1 MSPLHSRGVAD
12 LARELASGALP
23 VRELVAALLAR
34 IDATDAEIRAWAFLD
49 RERALAEAARLDAMP
64 AERRGAAFGLPLG
77 VKDIVDTADLPT
89 QLGSPVGAGRRP
101 AHDAR
106 CVARWR
112 AAGGFVLGKTV
123 TTEFAFMQPGPTA
136 NPWNPRHT
144 PGGSSSGSA
153 AAVALGQVPA
163 AIGTQTNGSVIRPA
177 AYCGVV
183 GFKPTL
189 GAIPFDGAAL
199 FSVTFDT
206 IGTFTRSVED
216 AAAVA
221 HALAPAIPRDVA
233 ARSRPPRL
241 AYVDRFPWTRAVDD
255 GGALERGADA
265 LRAAGAEVVPYAFP
279 RVLSSLRDVQRTI
292 MLGEGARALGALQ
305 DRERGRLS
313 ATLNAGLDEGRTVD
327 DAALAKAHETRRAMI
342 AAALAWLE
350 GCDALVAP
358 PAPGPAPEGLDTT
371 GDPSCC
377 TFASLLGAPA
387 ITLPAG
393 RAANGLPVGMQLVGK
408 PGEDGALLATAGW
421 CEARLP
427 RWQGLA

>member
-1 MSPLHSRGVAD
+1 MSDLHARGVAE
-12 LARELASGALP
+12 LAPALASGALS
-23 VRELVAALLAR
+23 VRDLVAALIAR
-34 IDATDAEIRAWAFLD
+34 IGATDAGIRAWAHLD
-49 RERALAEAARLDAMP
+49 PDRALAEAARLDAMSD
-64 AERRGAAFGLPLG
+64 ARRGSVFGLPLG
-77 VKDIVDTADLPT
+77 VKDIIDTADLPT

-106 CVARWR
+106 CIARWR

-123 TTEFAFMQPGPTA
+123 TTEFAFMHPGSTA

-189 GAIPFDGAAL
+189 DLVPFGGVAV
-199 FSVTFDT
+199 FSPTFDT
-206 IGTFTRSVED
+206 IGTFTRSVAD
-216 AAAVA
+216 AAIVA
-221 HALAPAIPRDVA
+221 HALAPSIGRDVA
-233 ARSRPPRL
+233 ARTRPPRL

-255 GGALERGADA
+255 DGALEAA
-265 LRAAGAEVVPYAFP
+265 AATLRAAGAEVVPVAFP
-279 RVLSSLRDVQRTI
+279 DALDAVRDVQRTI
-292 MLGEGARALGALQ
+292 MLGEGARSMGPLQ
-305 DRERGRLS
+305 DRERVRFS
-313 ATLNAGLDEGRTVD
+313 ATLNAGLDEGRSIGD
-327 DAALAKAHETRRAMI
+327 DALAKAHAARRAMI
-342 AAALAWLE
+342 AGAIAWLASY
-350 GCDALVAP
+350 DALVAP

-387 ITLPAG
+387 VTLPVG
-393 RAANGLPVGMQLVGK
+393 RASSGLPVGMQLVGTG
-408 PGEDGALLATAGW
+408 GEDGALLSVAAW
-421 CEARLP
+421 CEAQLP
-427 RWQGLA
+427 RWKGLG

>member
-1 MSPLHSRGVAD
+1 VSDLHARGVAE
-12 LARELASGALP
+12 LAPALASGALS
-23 VRELVAALLAR
+23 VRDLVAALIAR
-34 IDATDAEIRAWAFLD
+34 IGATDAGIRAWAHLD
-49 RERALAEAARLDAMP
+49 PDRALAEAARLDAMSD
-64 AERRGAAFGLPLG
+64 ARRGSVFGLPLG
-77 VKDIVDTADLPT
+77 VKDIIDTADLPT

-106 CVARWR
+106 CIARWR

-123 TTEFAFMQPGPTA
+123 TTEFAFMHPGSTA

-189 GAIPFDGAAL
+189 DLVPFGGVAV
-199 FSVTFDT
+199 FSPTFDT
-206 IGTFTRSVED
+206 IGTFTRSVAD
-216 AAAVA
+216 AAIVA
-221 HALAPAIPRDVA
+221 HALAPSIGRDVA
-233 ARSRPPRL
+233 ARTRPPRL

-255 GGALERGADA
+255 DGALEAA
-265 LRAAGAEVVPYAFP
+265 AATLRAAGAEVVPVAFP
-279 RVLSSLRDVQRTI
+279 DALDAVRDVQRTI
-292 MLGEGARALGALQ
+292 MLGEGARSMGPLQ
-305 DRERGRLS
+305 DRERVRFS
-313 ATLNAGLDEGRTVD
+313 ATLNAGLDEGRSIGD
-327 DAALAKAHETRRAMI
+327 DALAKAHAARRAMI
-342 AAALAWLE
+342 AGAIAWLASY
-350 GCDALVAP
+350 DALVAP

-387 ITLPAG
+387 VTLPVG
-393 RAANGLPVGMQLVGK
+393 RASSGLPVGMQLVGTG
-408 PGEDGALLATAGW
+408 GEDGALLSVAAW
-421 CEARLP
+421 CEAQLP
-427 RWQGLA
+427 RWKGLG